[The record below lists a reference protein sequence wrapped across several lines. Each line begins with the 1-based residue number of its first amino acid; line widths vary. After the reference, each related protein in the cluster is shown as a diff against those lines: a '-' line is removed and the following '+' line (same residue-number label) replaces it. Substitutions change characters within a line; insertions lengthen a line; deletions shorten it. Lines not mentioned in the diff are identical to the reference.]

1 MNMACLKRDVDVFS
15 SDIPNRAPALIIISI
30 VFLILTT
37 AFFAFRQGWRWAH
50 RQRGMDDVMA
60 ACAYTTLLIMTVF
73 GGMATHYGFGKHR
86 DDIVPT
92 FPEAMKYFYL
102 YQICYKL
109 IGAFTKLTFCFLYL
123 RIFNDQT
130 LFHYITYAVMAIVT
144 VGSLAFTLGTIFQ
157 CLPVH
162 RAWDRRVRGTCISNV
177 AFWYSHAAFNT
188 FFDIVVY
195 LLPIPLIRSL
205 KLRREQK
212 TGVISIFA
220 FGAFVIAAS
229 IVRMVELRQSAHT
242 NDSTWGSMIAL
253 IWTEVE
259 ANTSVIICC
268 LPALRMPLLN
278 LWHRAQGRTSRSRTS
293 TTNETSKAERSA
305 RGGACDGR
313 QHGQW
318 MVNIDGPESHKQVQD
333 ANHGIRTNVTASN
346 MRSDHLQSTNPQT
359 SRNNPEQTWYDKVMA
374 AINQNEAFRAAE
386 NSASRD
392 SSMDGLSRTEAAIP
406 PRLELG
412 AIYKTTDVH
421 VSTDPNATRKK
432 REHGEDYD
440 RKRVPRQM
448 NLMEMLNAEP

>member
-1 MNMACLKRDVDVFS
+1 MASIKREVDVFTS
-15 SDIPNRAPALIIISI
+15 SIPNRAPAFVIISI

-60 ACAYTTLLIMTVF
+60 ACAYATLLIMTIF
-73 GGMATHYGFGKHR
+73 GGIATHYGFGKHR
-86 DDIVPT
+86 EDIVPT
-92 FPEAMKYFYL
+92 FQEAMKYFYL

-123 RIFNDQT
+123 RIFNNHKQ
-130 LFHYITYAVMAIVT
+130 FKYITYTVMALVGI
-144 VGSLAFTLGTIFQ
+144 GSLAFTIGTIFQ

-162 RAWDRRVRGTCISNV
+162 RAWDRRVKGTCISNV

-188 FFDIVVY
+188 LFDIVVY

-242 NDSTWGSMIAL
+242 NDPTWGSMIAL

-268 LPALRMPLLN
+268 L
-278 LWHRAQGRTSRSRTS
+278 
-293 TTNETSKAERSA
+293 
-305 RGGACDGR
+305 
-313 QHGQW
+313 
-318 MVNIDGPESHKQVQD
+318 
-333 ANHGIRTNVTASN
+333 
-346 MRSDHLQSTNPQT
+346 
-359 SRNNPEQTWYDKVMA
+359 
-374 AINQNEAFRAAE
+374 
-386 NSASRD
+386 
-392 SSMDGLSRTEAAIP
+392 
-406 PRLELG
+406 
-412 AIYKTTDVH
+412 
-421 VSTDPNATRKK
+421 
-432 REHGEDYD
+432 
-440 RKRVPRQM
+440 
-448 NLMEMLNAEP
+448 

>member
-1 MNMACLKRDVDVFS
+1 MT
-15 SDIPNRAPALIIISI
+15 
-30 VFLILTT
+30 IL
-37 AFFAFRQGWRWAH
+37 
-50 RQRGMDDVMA
+50 
-60 ACAYTTLLIMTVF
+60 

-86 DDIVPT
+86 EDIVST

-123 RIFNDQT
+123 RIFNNQET
-130 LFHYITYAVMAIVT
+130 FHRITYAVMAIVAI
-144 VGSLAFTLGTIFQ
+144 GSLAFTIGTVFQ

-162 RAWDRRVRGTCISNV
+162 RAWDRRVKGTCISNV

-229 IVRMVELRQSAHT
+229 IVRMVELRHSAHT
-242 NDSTWGSMIAL
+242 NDPTWGSMIAL

-278 LWHRAQGRTSRSRTS
+278 LWHRIQGRTSRSRASTTNGTS
-293 TTNETSKAERSA
+293 TTERSA
-305 RGGACDGR
+305 RGGAWDGR
-313 QHGQW
+313 QNGQW
-318 MVNIDGPESHKQVQD
+318 MVNIDGPESHKQGQD
-333 ANHGIRTNVTASN
+333 ANQGIKTNVTASN
-346 MRSDHLQSTNPQT
+346 MKSDHLQPTNSQT
-359 SRNNPEQTWYDKVMA
+359 SRNTPEQTWYEKVMA
-374 AINQNEAFRAAE
+374 AMNQREELRAVGD
-386 NSASRD
+386 NTSR
-392 SSMDGLSRTEAAIP
+392 SGSMDELSRTEAAIP

-421 VSTDPNATRKK
+421 VSTNPNATRKK
-432 REHGEDYD
+432 REHDEDYD
-440 RKRVPRQM
+440 KRRVPRQM
-448 NLMEMLNAEP
+448 NLMEMLNAER

>member
-1 MNMACLKRDVDVFS
+1 MCAKQRNKPIQNTRLPRDIMNMACLKRDVDVFS

-242 NDSTWGSMIAL
+242 NDPTWGSMIAL

-318 MVNIDGPESHKQVQD
+318 MVNIDGPESHKQVQL
-333 ANHGIRTNVTASN
+333 GRFEQG
-346 MRSDHLQSTNPQT
+346 HLFA
-359 SRNNPEQTWYDKVMA
+359 RNQA
-374 AINQNEAFRAAE
+374 
-386 NSASRD
+386 
-392 SSMDGLSRTEAAIP
+392 
-406 PRLELG
+406 
-412 AIYKTTDVH
+412 
-421 VSTDPNATRKK
+421 TDPNFRHPLYEGLSLSRYLGKDYLRK
-432 REHGEDYD
+432 DFCPD
-440 RKRVPRQM
+440 AFP
-448 NLMEMLNAEP
+448 

>member
-1 MNMACLKRDVDVFS
+1 MTSLKKDVNVFS
-15 SDIPNRAPALIIISI
+15 STTPNRAPALIIISI
-30 VFLILTT
+30 VFFILTT

-86 DDIVPT
+86 EDIVPT

-123 RIFNDQT
+123 RIFNNQKT
-130 LFHYITYAVMAIVT
+130 FHRITHAVMAIVAI
-144 VGSLAFTLGTIFQ
+144 GSLAFTVGTVFQ

-162 RAWDRRVRGTCISNV
+162 RAWDRRVKGTCISNV

-188 FFDIVVY
+188 FFDVIVY

-212 TGVISIFA
+212 TGVFSIFA

-242 NDSTWGSMIAL
+242 SDPTWGSMIAL

-268 LPALRMPLLN
+268 LPALRMPLLD
-278 LWHRAQGRTSRSRTS
+278 LWHRVQGKASRSRASPTNGTS
-293 TTNETSKAERSA
+293 TTERSA
-305 RGGACDGR
+305 RGAAWDGR
-313 QHGQW
+313 QHGRR
-318 MVNIDGPESHKQVQD
+318 MVDIGGSEQYKLSQD
-333 ANHGIRTNVTASN
+333 AHHGVRTNITASN
-346 MRSDHLQSTNPQT
+346 VRSDDLQPTNSPGF
-359 SRNNPEQTWYDKVMA
+359 RNISEQTWYDKVMA
-374 AINQNEAFRAAE
+374 VMNQNEELTPAG
-386 NSASRD
+386 NDVSR
-392 SSMDGLSRTEAAIP
+392 SSSIDELSRTEAAIP

-421 VSTDPNATRKK
+421 VSTDPNAARKK
-432 REHGEDYD
+432 MQRDEDYD
-440 RKRVPRQM
+440 KKKFPRQM
-448 NLMEMLNAEP
+448 NLMEMLNAER